1 MSVITLD
8 DFITCLNKD
17 VSTESI
23 FKQLISVSS
32 SGTLYLR
39 TYASIYLA
47 TSKHD
52 LAFVNADLQ
61 TVTIDGVSHI
71 VLEVTHNFGTN
82 AYDYVVKDGSGNTVI
97 VAQSVIDLNSTYI
110 IIDDTITGTWTIHLW
125 TV

>member
-1 MSVITLD
+1 MSVITLSD
-8 DFITCLNKD
+8 YITCLNKNE
-17 VSTESI
+17 SLESI
-23 FKQLISVSS
+23 IKRLITVSS
-32 SGTLYLR
+32 SETLYVR
-39 TYASIYLA
+39 TDASIYLA
-47 TSKHD
+47 TSTYD

-61 TVTIDGVSHI
+61 TVSIGGVDHI